1 MKFKVKNIW
10 KKAGIWKKAFSIS
23 FAFHL
28 VAVIVLGAMLAGFH
42 DNVQKPQEKL
52 INVDLANAEEADRE
66 EVNPQNTF
74 SPINAL
80 KQAIQDN
87 MDVSPA
93 SQPVVDP
100 TITPE
105 DEAKSE
111 EKQDEPKT
119 EESKAGADSKPAQ
132 GENNSSTAT
141 STDGVLQSG
150 GNSDKGNGGGGNGSA
165 EGNSRGNGEGN
176 SRGSSTTGNNSSN
189 SGGGGGN
196 SEKSGGGEVSGES
209 VGSLAARF
217 AAAVNANKQ
226 YPYAAIRLGQT
237 GVVEVS
243 VTLDASGNCLGA
255 SVVSGAGGNL
265 NKAAINAVYASTPF
279 PHKVGRTVT
288 LTVPVH
294 FNLN

>member
-1 MKFKVKNIW
+1 MKNIW

-23 FAFHL
+23 FAAHI
-28 VAVIVLGAMLAGFH
+28 VAVITFGAMLAGFH
-42 DNVQKPQEKL
+42 ENVQKPQEKI
-52 INVDLANAEEADRE
+52 INVDLANADEAERE
-66 EVNPQNTF
+66 EVLPTKSF
-74 SPINAL
+74 SPIRAL
-80 KQAIQDN
+80 QEAIQEN
-87 MDVSPA
+87 MDVSEA
-93 SQPVVDP
+93 AQQVVDP
-100 TITPE
+100 TLTPE

-111 EKQDEPKT
+111 DKQQEEPKA
-119 EESKAGADSKPAQ
+119 EEKAKAGADSKPAQ
-132 GENNSSTAT
+132 GESNSAT
-141 STDGVLQSG
+141 STAADGVLPSG
-150 GNSDKGNGGGGNGSA
+150 GNSDKGNGGGGNGNA
-165 EGNSRGNGEGN
+165 EGNSKGN
-176 SRGSSTTGNNSSN
+176 SEGSSRGTSHT
-189 SGGGGGN
+189 GGGN
-196 SEKSGGGEVSGES
+196 SSSTGGGSSNKSGGGQAQAAGES

-255 SVVSGAGGNL
+255 SVVSGASGNL